1 MGNVKPDVV
10 LKDFWREN
18 HRFADLFNGVC
29 FHGKEI
35 LQPDSLEELDT
46 EVSGIIQMKDYKE
59 TLTRAR
65 DVVKKW
71 PAALNL

>member
-46 EVSGIIQMKDYKE
+46 EVSGIIQ
-59 TLTRAR
+59 RR
-65 DVVKKW
+65 
-71 PAALNL
+71 